1 MEGATLILVIIV
13 SILIQYVIIY
23 YAVYNSRE
31 KERYYLKVQMRL
43 MIKKLKKDGLT
54 KDEIIAA
61 MDAGESDFCTGV

>member
-1 MEGATLILVIIV
+1 MEGATLILAIIV

-61 MDAGESDFCTGV
+61 RDDGEPDFWAGV

>member
-61 MDAGESDFCTGV
+61 MDAGESDFWTGV